1 MLRKELTERGFLE
14 VETPILNLLVG
25 GATARPFKTFHN
37 DLDQEMVL
45 RVAPE
50 LFLKQCIVG
59 GLNKV
64 FEIGKNFRNEQ
75 IDLTHN
81 PEFTALELYWAF
93 ADYNDLMEMTE
104 QLLSKIVLEIKGSY
118 KFTIT
123 VGKD

>member
-1 MLRKELTERGFLE
+1 
-14 VETPILNLLVG
+14 
-25 GATARPFKTFHN
+25 
-37 DLDQEMVL
+37 MVL

-104 QLLSKIVLEIKGSY
+104 QLLSKIVFEIKGSY
-118 KFTIT
+118 KFM
-123 VGKD
+123 VNVNNK